1 MAKRKKV
8 STPAIWNHLCLLKT
22 GVGDEESF
30 VFFLLLT
37 FLLLIINCILL
48 KRTKH
53 VFHFF
58 LFQGD
63 KDWDFY
69 SKGTKV
75 YFFCSLSA
83 KIPNFHLYF
92 MFLCLFGMLDYPIFE
107 MLDFLFVWSLLKLL
121 FFLVLNLL
129 YLSYFY
135 NVFGFIVIY
144 DRMLIFSIMIG

>member
-83 KIPNFHLYF
+83 KIPTINIIVWYKKINHFCLWPLVAFTRYCSHSWSRYLHSCRLSHSVVQLYIYI
-92 MFLCLFGMLDYPIFE
+92 FL
-107 MLDFLFVWSLLKLL
+107 W
-121 FFLVLNLL
+121 
-129 YLSYFY
+129 
-135 NVFGFIVIY
+135 NVYWY
-144 DRMLIFSIMIG
+144 DIMEQREVV